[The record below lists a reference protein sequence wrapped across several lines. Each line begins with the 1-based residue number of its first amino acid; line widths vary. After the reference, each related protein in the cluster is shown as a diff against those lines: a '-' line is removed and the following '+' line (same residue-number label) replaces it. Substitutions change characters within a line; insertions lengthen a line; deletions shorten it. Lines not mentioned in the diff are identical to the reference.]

1 MFDMNFKKF
10 ILKEG
15 FDSSNVEAGDILSAL
30 QGIKTD
36 IDNIKRKDLISAMED
51 LVVKIRTLLNP
62 KNDPRLILVIQK
74 IAAAIIDDIE
84 QSGDFKETIE
94 SSIFELEN
102 YFKNKKVVLNKPA
115 EVSKD
120 IKGTSDPVT
129 PKDIK
134 KNPEV
139 GSPPEE
145 NSSYIPPLSGSGE
158 NSAPI
163 V

>member
-1 MFDMNFKKF
+1 MNFKKF

-102 YFKNKKVVLNKPA
+102 YFKNKKVILNKPA

-139 GSPPEE
+139 GSPPPEE